1 MTERRKFH
9 FITAR
14 RAILLFF
21 TSLFLLFTACSRQPV
36 YPPPA
41 VSGRD
46 AVVDVS
52 ALTREVPRFFTYRYQ
67 GKNISFFVIKL
78 NDRVVSFFDA
88 CASCY
93 PHKLGYKCEDGA
105 VVCRACGLKFSVSKL
120 EKGIGGCY
128 PIRIEGRTEKGKY
141 LIPLASLEAEADR
154 F

>member
-9 FITAR
+9 FISAR
-14 RAILLFF
+14 RAVLLFF

-46 AVVDVS
+46 AVVDAS
-52 ALTREVPRFFTYRYQ
+52 ALTQEVPQFYTYRYQ
-67 GKNISFFVIKL
+67 GKNISYFVIKL
-78 NDRVVSFFDA
+78 NDTVVSFFDA

-93 PHKLGYKCEDGA
+93 PHKLGYRCEDGA
-105 VVCRACGLKFSVSKL
+105 VVCRACGLKFSVSQL

-128 PIRIEGRTEKGKY
+128 PIRIAGRTEKGKY
-141 LIPLASLEAEADR
+141 LIPLASLEAEAGR